1 MHIPQLARRF
11 MLALAVGLAS
21 AGCASVEPP
30 APLVNVPVTLAVGAS
45 ASLRPGLSIS
55 FDSVKDSRCPQ
66 NVQCIWAGQ
75 LLYLLTLHGRTQEAF
90 TLSDK
95 APGHTSA
102 SGVSVVLNTD
112 KPPPRPVAGQPA
124 PSYTVMLL
132 INSN

>member
-1 MHIPQLARRF
+1 MTRLHNAIRALLLAATC
-11 MLALAVGLAS
+11 MAT

-30 APLVNVPVTLAVGAS
+30 APLVNIPVTLAVGAS
-45 ASLRPGLSIS
+45 ATLRPGLSVS
-55 FDSVKDSRCPQ
+55 FDSAKDSRCPQ

-95 APGHTSA
+95 APSFTSA
-102 SGVSVVLNTD
+102 SGISVALNTD

-124 PSYTVMLL
+124 PPYTVMLL